1 MRFFF
6 APYDVQLSIAT
17 AMRFTFSYRK
27 VHGPLVLN
35 FMSCKSISCSVVLV
49 TVRSVIIRS
58 YGMPPPLVHHLCLA
72 LSCLAFSARHKWWTK
87 GGGHAIWPDNDGP
100 NCNENDTARN
110 GFARIE
116 NRVYISPKFG
126 PSLELMSFVT
136 PAVPLLFSSAT
147 YSRFHSCNYAF
158 QRPLPREKMVQKAC
172 MCML

>member
-1 MRFFF
+1 MVHWSLISCRANPFLAVSFSLQF
-6 APYDVQLSIAT
+6 GPSLSGHMACPPPL
-17 AMRFTFSYRK
+17 
-27 VHGPLVLN
+27 GPPFVSCT
-35 FMSCKSISCSVVLV
+35 FMSCIFRKTQMVDQ
-49 TVRSVIIRS
+49 
-58 YGMPPPLVHHLCLA
+58 
-72 LSCLAFSARHKWWTK
+72 